1 MSDSADDNADD
12 EVSKTPV
19 VPEIDPKPVVYLAGA
34 VQDHPDPV
42 GWREDIIDQFS
53 DRVAF
58 KNPLGRYDCDPDEL
72 TVLPGHQDGG
82 DPATVGVADIVEI
95 DKELLD
101 DSDAVFIGFERSHG
115 SVGTPMEVLYA
126 YERDKPVAL
135 CIQDDTT
142 HHEIPAWYRYHVTAQ
157 VSAPRL
163 ALRHLCLEVQRN
175 RTDMDTDTDASD
187 GGGD

>member
-1 MSDSADDNADD
+1 MSESGDDSADDA
-12 EVSKTPV
+12 VSKTPI
-19 VPEIDPKPVVYLAGA
+19 VPEIDPKPTVYLAGA

-42 GWREDIIDQFS
+42 EWREEVIERFS

-58 KNPLGRYDCDPDEL
+58 KNPLGRYDCAPDEL

-82 DPATVGVADIVEI
+82 DPATVGVADIVET

-101 DSDAVFIGFERSHG
+101 DSDAVFVGYERSHA
-115 SVGTPMEVLYA
+115 SAGTPMEVLHA
-126 YERDKPVAL
+126 YERGLPVAL
-135 CIQDDTT
+135 CIQDDTM

-163 ALRHLCLEVQRN
+163 ALRHLCLEVRRN
-175 RTDMDTDTDASD
+175 RTDTDTDADAST
-187 GGGD
+187 GGDD

>member
-1 MSDSADDNADD
+1 MSESDDAIT
-12 EVSKTPV
+12 KTPV

-42 GWREDIIDQFS
+42 GWREGVIEQFS

-58 KNPLGRYDCDPDEL
+58 KNPLGRYDCDPNEL
-72 TVLPGHQDGG
+72 TVLPGHQNDGG
-82 DPATVGVADIVEI
+82 TTTVGVADIVEI

-101 DSDAVFIGFERSHG
+101 DSDAVFIGYERSHG

-126 YERDKPVAL
+126 YERDIPVAL
-135 CIQDDTT
+135 CIQDDTM
-142 HHEIPAWYRYHVTAQ
+142 HHEIPAWYRYHVSAQ

-163 ALRHLCLEVQRN
+163 ALRHLCLEVRRN
-175 RTDMDTDTDASD
+175 RTDADTDTDTDASD
-187 GGGD
+187 GGDG

>member
-1 MSDSADDNADD
+1 MSGDDGGD
-12 EVSKTPV
+12 EPTKVPT
-19 VPEIDPKPVVYLAGA
+19 VPELNPQPRVYLAGA

-42 GWREDIIDQFS
+42 GWREGVIEQFG

-58 KNPLGRYDCDPDEL
+58 KNPLGRYDCAPDEL

-101 DSDAVFIGFERSHG
+101 DSDAVLVGYERLHG

-135 CIQDDTT
+135 CIQDDTM
-142 HHEIPAWYRYHVTAQ
+142 HHEIPAWYRYHATVQ

-163 ALRHLCLEVQRN
+163 ALRHLCLEVRRN
-175 RTDMDTDTDASD
+175 RADTDTDTDTST